1 MPTMRILLGA
11 VVLSLISLADGF
23 APAAHGLLA
32 KKAGYSIVSAHRPR
46 ARAAPA
52 LRMQGGAAKALIDR
66 VEVCCRYVGHLEL

>member
-1 MPTMRILLGA
+1 MPQLSSHSMRILLGA

-32 KKAGYSIVSAHRPR
+32 KKAGYSLVSAHRP
-46 ARAAPA
+46 

-66 VEVCCRYVGHLEL
+66 VEVCCRYVGHL